1 MTAWPYRETSRGL
14 EVFIRV
20 TPKASANRLQGLIA
34 DAAGSARAKVQ
45 VTAVPEG
52 GKANAAVIRL
62 LSKAWKIPKSDF
74 TVISGQ
80 TARNKTLLITGD
92 AAALAAVLRERL
104 GL

>member
-1 MTAWPYRETSRGL
+1 MTAWPYREISGGL

-34 DAAGSARAKVQ
+34 NAAGSARVKVQ
-45 VTAVPEG
+45 VTAVPEA

-62 LSKAWKIPKSDF
+62 LSKAWKIPRSDF
-74 TVISGQ
+74 TVISGH

-92 AAALAAVLRERL
+92 SAALAAVLRQRM